1 VFAEAVEQEKAA
13 GRAEGQLPRLLILRC
28 ASTKRPGAAPM
39 PAIERY
45 DGPAFRVLRKYL
57 RSEPNDP
64 PLIRIVSAEHGLM
77 AVEQPIEEYDRRMT
91 VERAQELRPAVLA
104 TLEALVQC
112 QPVREVM
119 VVVGQ
124 TYLQALDGIEEV
136 LDGTPVRIAGETQGR
151 KLGALRA
158 WLYGEDADR
167 AEATTRRQPQSETR
181 QLTLVPS
188 ADMAFRVGGRRFTTS
203 VDEAMRV
210 ARHAVSLSEKDATRI
225 TRWYVPVDGERVSPK
240 WLVAQLSGA
249 SHRDFGADAARS
261 ILQRLGIPVV
271 EIEAADYTA
280 S

>member
-1 VFAEAVEQEKAA
+1 MFAEAVEREQVA
-13 GRAEGQLPRLLILRC
+13 GRADAQLPRLLILRC

-39 PAIERY
+39 PALERY

-57 RSEPNDP
+57 RSEPSDP

-77 AVEQPIEEYDRRMT
+77 SEEQLIEEYDRRMT

-104 TLEALVQC
+104 TLEALVQRR
-112 QPVREVM
+112 PVREVM

-124 TYLQALDGIEEV
+124 TYLQALDGIEQV

-158 WLYGEDADR
+158 WLYGEAAGRADAGS
-167 AEATTRRQPQSETR
+167 RRQPQNTTR
-181 QLTLVPS
+181 QLALVPS
-188 ADMAFRVGGRRFTTS
+188 AEMAFRVGGRRFTTS
-203 VDEAMRV
+203 ADEAIRV
-210 ARHAVSLSEKDATRI
+210 ARHAVSLGEKDATRI

-240 WLVAQLSGA
+240 WLVARMSGA
-249 SHRDFGADAARS
+249 SPRDFQANTARG
-261 ILQRLGIPVV
+261 ILERLGIPVV
-271 EIEAADYTA
+271 QIEPANHTA